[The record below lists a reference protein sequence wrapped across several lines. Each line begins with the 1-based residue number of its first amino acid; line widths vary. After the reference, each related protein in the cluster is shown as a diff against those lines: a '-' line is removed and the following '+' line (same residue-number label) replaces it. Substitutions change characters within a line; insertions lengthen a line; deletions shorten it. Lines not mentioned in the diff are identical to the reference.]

1 LRYTEPITGNGQPAP
16 KPGTKGQTSW
26 STSELIRTIEELQ
39 TLEQLI
45 REAEAEAESL
55 KDSIKA
61 VMVEKGT
68 EELEAGTHIIRYTT
82 VLTQRFDSTSFKK
95 KYEELYRAFTKQ
107 TTSKRFTI
115 S

>member
-1 LRYTEPITGNGQPAP
+1 M
-16 KPGTKGQTSW
+16 
-26 STSELIRTIEELQ
+26 STNELIRTIEELQ